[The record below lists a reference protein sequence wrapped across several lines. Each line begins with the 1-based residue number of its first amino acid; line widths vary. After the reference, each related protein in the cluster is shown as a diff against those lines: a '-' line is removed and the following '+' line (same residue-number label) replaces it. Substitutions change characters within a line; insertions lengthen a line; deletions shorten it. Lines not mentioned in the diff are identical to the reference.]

1 MAEIHRMKKEGETI
15 FPATTTD
22 AVVHPQLKTTV
33 SSLVV
38 EYNVSALFPTSGQDS
53 GNKYTLSSMI
63 AILGSKLTES
73 QKIAGVKGSFLDV
86 TSGELLTYEFNGK
99 TSFSDS
105 SGWGR
110 VDSGFINEL
119 SKKIITPRIDGNTL
133 IFD

>member
-1 MAEIHRMKKEGETI
+1 MAEIHRMKKEGKTI

-53 GNKYTLSSMI
+53 GNKYTLDSMI
-63 AILGSKLTES
+63 ATLGIKLTES

-86 TSGELLTYEFNGK
+86 DSGELLTYVFSGRTN
-99 TSFSDS
+99 FSDS
-105 SGWGR
+105 SGWDRSDPKYLEELANKFVPR
-110 VDSGFINEL
+110 V
-119 SKKIITPRIDGNTL
+119 DGNTL
-133 IFD
+133 IFS

>member
-86 TSGELLTYEFNGK
+86 TSGELLTYVFSGRTN
-99 TSFSDS
+99 FSDS
-105 SGWGR
+105 SGWDRSDPKYLEELANKFVPR
-110 VDSGFINEL
+110 V
-119 SKKIITPRIDGNTL
+119 DGNTL
-133 IFD
+133 IFS